1 MATGCNLSDLL
12 CYYQDLR
19 SAFITSSVTMGTFLF
34 TMKSFVIQTM
44 KRDLYDKPEY
54 QAVIAQRRKEGKKN
68 DSYYGQLN
76 RLRSLML
83 WAIVV
88 AFFNAGV
95 QVLYGNTD
103 QEWLAA
109 LCFLVTGV
117 SWVLVLACLMVVSHN
132 LKEMIVISEGIARKS
147 ESTPPPSV

>member
-54 QAVIAQRRKEGKKN
+54 QAVIAQRRREGKKN

-88 AFFNAGV
+88 AFF
-95 QVLYGNTD
+95 
-103 QEWLAA
+103 
-109 LCFLVTGV
+109 
-117 SWVLVLACLMVVSHN
+117 
-132 LKEMIVISEGIARKS
+132 KGIRN
-147 ESTPPPSV
+147 PVWNR

>member
-1 MATGCNLSDLL
+1 MTGGCDLGDLL

-44 KRDLYDKPEY
+44 KRDLYDRPEY
-54 QAVIAQRRKEGKKN
+54 QAAVAQRRKEGKKS
-68 DSYYGQLN
+68 DTYYGQLN

-88 AFFNAGV
+88 AFFNAGI

-103 QEWLAA
+103 QEWMAW
-109 LCFLVTGV
+109 LCFVITGL
-117 SWVLVLACLMVVSHN
+117 SWALVLGCLLVVSHN
-132 LKEMIVISEGIARKS
+132 LKEMIVISEGIAQRNEQGK
-147 ESTPPPSV
+147 